1 MSEPRPWLQDG
12 APNGVKALLES
23 ARHDEPT
30 AVQLARMAAKLGPLL
45 VPSSAAAGAASSS
58 SSAVAP
64 AVKAAAVK
72 AGVITKVAI
81 ATMTIAAVGGGAFQ
95 SGRVYQERTTPPP
108 APAVIQLP
116 PVAVAPPAPVAEP
129 EPAPVA
135 EAPAPAP
142 APKPVVA
149 APAPTTPDAE
159 VALLKSAMAAQAKGD
174 AALALSLSQ
183 QHLKRFPHGN
193 FEQEREVI
201 AIEALVGLGRSGEA
215 KKRADS
221 FAKNFPTSTHLL
233 KVESLVGH

>member
-1 MSEPRPWLQDG
+1 MSEPRPWLQEG
-12 APNGVKALLES
+12 APNGLKSLLES

-30 AVQLARMAAKLGPLL
+30 AAQLARMAAKLGPLL
-45 VPSSAAAGAASSS
+45 VPSSAAAAAASSS

-72 AGVITKVAI
+72 VGLATKVVL
-81 ATMTIAAVGGGAFQ
+81 ATVTIAAVGGGAFQ
-95 SGRVYQERTTPPP
+95 SGRVYQQRTTPPP

-116 PVAVAPPAPVAEP
+116 PIAAAPVPVAEP

-135 EAPAPAP
+135 EPPAP

-149 APAPTTPDAE
+149 APTTPDAE
-159 VALLKSAMAAQAKGD
+159 VALLKSSLAAQGKGD
-174 AALALSLSQ
+174 SALALSLSQ

-201 AIEALVGLGRSGEA
+201 AIEALVGLGRRDEA
-215 KKRADS
+215 KKRAEA
-221 FAKNFPTSTHLL
+221 FAKKFPTSTHLL
-233 KVESLVGH
+233 KVESLVR